1 VTVNK
6 NTAVE
11 NGEGS
16 LDKGATSYEFVQ
28 GYYDGFPWC
37 EPAVIL
43 EPQSRNTQSLNTQLP
58 LQGGIDWI
66 TVCNNLEAALVSSY
80 NILVNPDTTL
90 TPEGECAVGCIRNG
104 IVLADGGTLLASL
117 PLPLVIEAL

>member
-28 GYYDGFPWC
+28 VYYDGFPWC
-37 EPAVIL
+37 GPAVIL

-66 TVCNNLEAALVSSY
+66 TVCNNLEAALVSS
-80 NILVNPDTTL
+80 L
-90 TPEGECAVGCIRNG
+90 
-104 IVLADGGTLLASL
+104 
-117 PLPLVIEAL
+117 

>member
-1 VTVNK
+1 MTVNK

-58 LQGGIDWI
+58 LQGGNDWI
-66 TVCNNLEAALVSSY
+66 TVCNNLEAALVSS
-80 NILVNPDTTL
+80 L
-90 TPEGECAVGCIRNG
+90 
-104 IVLADGGTLLASL
+104 
-117 PLPLVIEAL
+117 